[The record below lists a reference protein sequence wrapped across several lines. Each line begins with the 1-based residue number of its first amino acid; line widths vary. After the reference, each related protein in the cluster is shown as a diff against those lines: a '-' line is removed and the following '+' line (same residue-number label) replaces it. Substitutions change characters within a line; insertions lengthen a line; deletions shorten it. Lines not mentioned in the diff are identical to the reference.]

1 MKKCTTGFE
10 SIASYTHITIYD
22 SLKILVI
29 SQYFWPENFRVND
42 LCLELQNRGHEVSVL
57 TGKPNYPRG
66 QFFKGYDFFG
76 KEKEDYFG
84 IIVYRAPLIPR
95 GKGGGVNLIL
105 NYLSFVVFACLRLF
119 TISGNF
125 DKIIVYQLS
134 PATVGFLGLLAKWKF
149 KSKLYFYIQDLWP
162 ASLVDA
168 GGLNSKYILRIV
180 NSMMNLFY
188 KNSTQIW
195 VQSTGFVNFLQNK
208 GVDKTKIKFLPNTV
222 ETYYK
227 PENINEKYKAYFP
240 FGFNI
245 VFAGN
250 IGVAQDFDTIINA
263 AKILKSKN
271 LIINWVIIGDGRDKS
286 RIIQKIKKY
295 DLDEYFHILGSF
307 PSNEMPSFF
316 ACADA
321 LLVSLKSSEIFSLT
335 IPSKLQSY
343 LACGK
348 PIIGNLDG
356 IAASI
361 ILESNSGLC
370 STSGDHRNLAYN
382 IEAIYNMNSKER
394 KQLGL
399 NAQNY
404 YINNFDR
411 KIVYDKLEKYLLEN
425 A

>member
-1 MKKCTTGFE
+1 M
-10 SIASYTHITIYD
+10 
-22 SLKILVI
+22 KILVI

-42 LCLELQNRGHEVSVL
+42 LCIELQNRGHEVSVL
-57 TGKPNYPRG
+57 TGKPNYPNG

-76 KEKEDYFG
+76 KKKEDFFG
-84 IIVYRAPLIPR
+84 ITVYRAPLIPR

-105 NYLSFVVFACLRLF
+105 NYLSFVFFACLRLF
-119 TISGNF
+119 SISGNF

-149 KSKLYFYIQDLWP
+149 KSRLYFYIQDLWP
-162 ASLVDA
+162 ESLVDA

-188 KNSTQIW
+188 KKSTQIW
-195 VQSTGFVNFLQNK
+195 VQSTGFVKYLQNK

-222 ETYYK
+222 EPYYK
-227 PENINEKYKAYFP
+227 PEIIHEKYKAYFP
-240 FGFNI
+240 LGFNV

-263 AKILKSKN
+263 AILLKTKN
-271 LIINWVIIGDGRDKS
+271 LNINWVIIGNGREKS
-286 RIIQKIKKY
+286 RIIEKINKF
-295 DLDEYFHILGSF
+295 DLNNNFHFLGSF
-307 PSNEMPSFF
+307 ASNEMPSFF

-343 LACGK
+343 LACGR

-361 ILESNSGLC
+361 IKESNSGLC
-370 STSGDHRNLAYN
+370 SSSGDQNSLAYN
-382 IEAIYNMNSKER
+382 VESIYNMDLKER
-394 KQLGL
+394 EELGV
-399 NAQNY
+399 NAYNY
-404 YINNFDR
+404 YLQNFDR
-411 KIVYDKLEKYLLEN
+411 KLVYNKLEEYLK
-425 A
+425 